1 MPFAEAGV
9 LLLEERHLFGAELD
23 GSLGVLR
30 LQRQPAVVT
39 RPQAV
44 LVEDLLDGDR
54 GHTDALQRQ
63 HRLEPVAAIGGVL
76 ERQRLDLLDHLRPR
90 RLRVRLVDRRQVL
103 EPLEAMGL
111 KPPPP
116 FVEAGPVHAPLPA
129 RLVRRAIDSPDRSLL
144 RLTVPELPGQFQNAQ
159 PLLRHLRRRI
169 TRRTLLRCR

>member
-129 RLVRRAIDSPDRSLL
+129 RLRD
-144 RLTVPELPGQFQNAQ
+144 VPELPGQFQNAQ